1 MKPRSCQIFQSVR
14 GGVERPFPEMSEAK
28 DGFSQAHMDVLVA
41 FFGKGNPTA
50 ACNQAKRKKKP
61 ANPEERRV
69 FIKPENDQA
78 EKSVG

>member
-41 FFGKGNPTA
+41 SPGKT
-50 ACNQAKRKKKP
+50 P
-61 ANPEERRV
+61 ANRPGTKLGGNTLPARALKYDVPRAQP
-69 FIKPENDQA
+69 FT
-78 EKSVG
+78 GR